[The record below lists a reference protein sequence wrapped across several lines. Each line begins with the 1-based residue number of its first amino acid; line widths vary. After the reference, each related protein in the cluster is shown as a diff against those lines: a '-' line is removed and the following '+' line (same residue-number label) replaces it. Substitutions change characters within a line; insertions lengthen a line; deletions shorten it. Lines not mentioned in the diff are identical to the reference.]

1 MTARL
6 FLELYCCFFRQL
18 INLAEL
24 TMLID
29 WVHAGPVITASF
41 LASLVEGVEALT
53 IVLAVA
59 TVRGWRIAGL
69 GAFGGFVTLV
79 LIVSLFGP
87 LLNHIPLSAL
97 QIVIG
102 VLLLLFGAR
111 WLRKAILRAASIVPL
126 HDEAAIYASETTELR
141 NQAHDS
147 NTRLGWLAG
156 LASFKAVV
164 LEGLEVVF
172 IVIAV
177 GAGRGLIIPASVGA
191 IAAFALVTGIG
202 VLVRRPLARV
212 PENSLKFAVGV
223 MLSAFGVFWTGEGFG
238 IPWPGQD
245 LAILGFA
252 TMFLAVAVAAIAVK
266 RQSQAQVLP

>member
-1 MTARL
+1 MN
-6 FLELYCCFFRQL
+6 Y
-18 INLAEL
+18 AEL

-29 WVHAGPVITASF
+29 WVHAGPAMTASF

-87 LLNHIPLSAL
+87 LLSHVPLNFL

-102 VLLLLFGAR
+102 VLLLLFGTR
-111 WLRKAILRAASIVPL
+111 WLRKAILRAAGIVPL
-126 HDEAAIYASETTELR
+126 HDEAAIFASETTELR
-141 NQAHDS
+141 NLARDRIP
-147 NTRLGWLAG
+147 RLAWLAG

-191 IAAFALVTGIG
+191 IAACALVTGVG
-202 VLVRRPLARV
+202 VLVHRPLARV

-238 IPWPGQD
+238 IPWPGED

-252 TMFLAVAVAAIAVK
+252 TLFLAVAVAAIAVK
-266 RQSQAQVLP
+266 RLTRAEVLP